1 MKKLVLAIVTL
12 VVLVLT
18 QDVFSQQVAETE
30 NINAKGTVITHIS
43 VTAKRDLD
51 FGTDIVPG
59 VAKTVDKAVTNSG
72 KFTLA
77 GEKSRQ
83 IAITF
88 TLPTNLSHG
97 NDLMPIIFSA
107 TDAGYQ
113 NSASPMTA
121 FNPAIVQNASFSS
134 TGTMDIY
141 LGGKVT
147 PSSSQASG
155 VYTAPITISL
165 LYTTM

>member
-18 QDVFSQQVAETE
+18 QDVFSQQVPVTD

-59 VAKTVDKAVTNSG
+59 VAKTVDKSATTSG

-77 GEKSRQ
+77 GQISRQ

-88 TLPTNLSHG
+88 TLPTNLSSG
-97 NDLMPIIFSA
+97 TNLMPITFTT

-113 NSASPMTA
+113 NSVSPMTA
-121 FNPAIVQNASFSS
+121 FNPAVVQNASFSA
-134 TGTMDIY
+134 TGTMDVY

-147 PSSSQASG
+147 PTAGQVSG
-155 VYTAPITISL
+155 LYTAPVTISL
-165 LYTTM
+165 VYTTN

>member
-18 QDVFSQQVAETE
+18 QDVFSQQVPVTD

-59 VAKTVDKAVTNSG
+59 VAKTVDKSATTSG

-77 GEKSRQ
+77 GQISRQ

-88 TLPTNLSHG
+88 TLPTNLSSG
-97 NDLMPIIFSA
+97 TNLMPITFTT
-107 TDAGYQ
+107 TDAGYI
-113 NSASPMTA
+113 NTGTTMTA
-121 FNPAIVQNASFSS
+121 FNPAVVQNASFSA
-134 TGTMDIY
+134 TGTMDVY

-147 PSSSQASG
+147 PTAGQVSG
-155 VYTAPITISL
+155 LYTAPVTISL
-165 LYTTM
+165 VYTTN

>member
-43 VTAKRDLD
+43 VTAHRDLD

-59 VAKTVDKAVTNSG
+59 VAKTVDKAATNSG

-88 TLPTNLSHG
+88 TLPSNLSSG
-97 NDLMPIIFSA
+97 TNLMPITFTT

-113 NSASPMTA
+113 NSVSPMTA
-121 FNPAIVQNASFSS
+121 FNPAVVQNASFSS
-134 TGTMDIY
+134 TGTMEVY

-155 VYTAPITISL
+155 VYTAPVTISL
-165 LYTTM
+165 LYTTN